1 MKILDNRQ
9 KEIMR
14 FCRQLA
20 ISIRPDTFFAKI
32 KNLFYKK
39 KFPDRVYMHGSV
51 GSGKTM
57 LMKMFYEEVLAP
69 KEFIHFQKFMQ
80 GLHIKHHLLQADS
93 THRIVQ
99 ELALSIASKA
109 QVICIDEF
117 EIKDITDAMIIMR
130 LFRHLAKHGV
140 FIFLTTN
147 TMPDNLYKDG
157 LQRESFLPF
166 IEMIKQKFQILHL
179 DTDKDYRYDS
189 LVNIKNR
196 ILYPASDKTH
206 KEIKRIRQELC
217 DAAELCETNVEV
229 FGRKVSFRQAHQN
242 ILFTN
247 FDELINRN
255 LSYAD
260 YVSICERFKIIVL
273 ESVRIITEDEVNIIT
288 RFINF
293 IDNAYF
299 YKVLLFMEIAC
310 DPAKIYTQGKRM
322 GEFNRTISRLKEMN
336 SPDYLNEDL

>member
-1 MKILDNRQ
+1 MKILDNKQ
-9 KEIMR
+9 KEIMQ

-20 ISIRPDTFFAKI
+20 ISIRPNTFFAKI

-39 KFPDRVYMHGSV
+39 KFPNGVYMHGSV

-57 LMKMFYEEVLAP
+57 LMKMFYEEVPVA

-80 GLHIKHHLLQADS
+80 GLHIKHHQLQTNS
-93 THRIVQ
+93 TRRIVQ
-99 ELALSIASKA
+99 KLTSNIASKA

-117 EIKDITDAMIIMR
+117 EIKDITDAMIIMQ

-147 TMPDNLYKDG
+147 IMPDDLYKDG

-166 IEMIKQKFQILHL
+166 IEMIKQNFQILHL

-206 KEIKRIRQELC
+206 KEIKRIKQELC
-217 DAAELCETNVEV
+217 DEVELCKTNVEV
-229 FGRKVSFRQAHQN
+229 FGREVSFRQAHQN

-260 YVSICERFKIIVL
+260 YVSIRNKNQEKI
-273 ESVRIITEDEVNIIT
+273 
-288 RFINF
+288 
-293 IDNAYF
+293 
-299 YKVLLFMEIAC
+299 K
-310 DPAKIYTQGKRM
+310 
-322 GEFNRTISRLKEMN
+322 
-336 SPDYLNEDL
+336 